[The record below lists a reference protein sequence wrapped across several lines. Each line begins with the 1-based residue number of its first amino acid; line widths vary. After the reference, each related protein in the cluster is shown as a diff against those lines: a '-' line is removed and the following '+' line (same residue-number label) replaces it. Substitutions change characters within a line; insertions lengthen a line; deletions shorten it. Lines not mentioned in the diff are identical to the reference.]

1 MFILILTKLWRQ
13 VFRKRQ
19 KFVLYLI
26 YPHPSGNQ
34 TNKQTNK
41 KIRMV
46 WCDFAIQLKNKII
59 LVTRCKNYDAI
70 VVRGAYS
77 HWRRIWLVSDNDWRD
92 LHAPCTGK
100 ERYNN
105 GPKFRYW
112 NYFTKKSKKNSR
124 WRPLWHLLGF
134 WHVFC

>member
-13 VFRKRQ
+13 VFRKRR
-19 KFVLYLI
+19 KFVLYLSTHT
-26 YPHPSGNQ
+26 HPETKQ
-34 TNKQTNK
+34 TNKQTK
-41 KIRMV
+41 RSGWYGAI
-46 WCDFAIQLKNKII
+46 FAIQLKNKII

-105 GPKFRYW
+105 GPKFRYR
-112 NYFTKKSKKNSR
+112 NYFPKKSKKNSR

-134 WHVFC
+134 WPVFC

>member
-19 KFVLYLI
+19 KLVLFLSTHT
-26 YPHPSGNQ
+26 HPE
-34 TNKQTNK
+34 TKQTNK

-70 VVRGAYS
+70 VVRGAHS

-105 GPKFRYW
+105 GPKFRYR
-112 NYFTKKSKKNSR
+112 NYFPKKSKKNSR

-134 WHVFC
+134 WPVFC

>member
-19 KFVLYLI
+19 KFVLYLSTHT
-26 YPHPSGNQ
+26 HPETKQ
-34 TNKQTNK
+34 TNKQK
-41 KIRMV
+41 DQDG
-46 WCDFAIQLKNKII
+46 CDFAIQLKNKII

-70 VVRGAYS
+70 LVRGAYS

-134 WHVFC
+134 WPVFC

>member
-1 MFILILTKLWRQ
+1 MKASVQKTTKIGL
-13 VFRKRQ
+13 VPIYPTPIRKR
-19 KFVLYLI
+19 
-26 YPHPSGNQ
+26 
-34 TNKQTNK
+34 NKQTNK

-105 GPKFRYW
+105 GPKFRYR
-112 NYFTKKSKKNSR
+112 NYFPKKSKKNSR

-134 WHVFC
+134 WPVFC

>member
-19 KFVLYLI
+19 KFVLYLSTHT
-26 YPHPSGNQ
+26 HP
-34 TNKQTNK
+34 KQTK
-41 KIRMV
+41 RSGWYGAI
-46 WCDFAIQLKNKII
+46 FAIQLKNKII

-112 NYFTKKSKKNSR
+112 NYFPKKSKKNSR

-134 WHVFC
+134 WPVFC